1 MAFPASQQ
9 TLADGLASIGREAL
23 NIKRYAQQVVAFSA
37 VNVSSANAVLE
48 VMGRLKSTIEAW
60 DAAAAVPGIV
70 DYAREQYDDPNLD
83 IVSEYQAM
91 RSAAV
96 TARDFIIG
104 AFPKS
109 NGFILKDTLTADGGI
124 TVRQFS
130 SADLAPLRT
139 HLNALIATI
148 A

>member
-1 MAFPASQQ
+1 VAFPASQQ
-9 TLADGLASIGREAL
+9 TLADGLASIKREAV
-23 NIKRYAQQVVAFSA
+23 NIKRYSEQVVAFSA
-37 VNVSSANAVLE
+37 SNSSSANAVLE
-48 VMGRLKSTIEAW
+48 ALGRLKSTIEAW

-70 DYAREQYDDPNLD
+70 QYARDQHDDQALD
-83 IVSEYQAM
+83 IVAEYTAM
-91 RSAAV
+91 RAAAV
-96 TARDFIIG
+96 TARDWIIG

-109 NGFILKDTLTADGGI
+109 GGFILKDTLTADGGI

-130 SADLAPLRT
+130 SADLDPLRT